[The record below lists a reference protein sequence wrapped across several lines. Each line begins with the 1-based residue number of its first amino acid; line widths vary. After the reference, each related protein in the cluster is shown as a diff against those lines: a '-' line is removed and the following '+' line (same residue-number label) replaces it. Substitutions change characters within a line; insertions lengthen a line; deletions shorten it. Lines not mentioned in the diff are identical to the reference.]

1 MSPRVIRGCALVLLV
16 AACAVARPGVDWAR
30 QVDGLRRKADR
41 HIDKGELED
50 AKKVLDL
57 VFELPRPE
65 GAPTTVLLMD
75 AHFAMGTVHL
85 LAGKADLALR
95 QADAGLALAPSGG
108 QSVFVANL
116 HALRGMSLEEL
127 GKPLDAVV
135 DYETAIGVHKA
146 LFDEA
151 LR

>member
-1 MSPRVIRGCALVLLV
+1 MN
-16 AACAVARPGVDWAR
+16 
-30 QVDGLRRKADR
+30 
-41 HIDKGELED
+41 
-50 AKKVLDL
+50 
-57 VFELPRPE
+57 
-65 GAPTTVLLMD
+65 
-75 AHFAMGTVHL
+75 
-85 LAGKADLALR
+85 LALR

>member
-1 MSPRVIRGCALVLLV
+1 MWLL

-30 QVDGLRRKADR
+30 EVDGLRPKADP

-65 GAPTTVLLMD
+65 GSPTAVLLMD
-75 AHFAMGTVHL
+75 APFETGTVQL
-85 LAGKADLALR
+85 LAGKTGLALR
-95 QADAGLALAPSGG
+95 QADAGLALALAGEM
-108 QSVFVANL
+108 SVFMANL

-135 DYETAIGVHKA
+135 DYEMAIGVHKA
-146 LFDEA
+146 LFRKA
-151 LR
+151 LKR